1 MKTILLTGFAP
12 FGADAVNPS
21 WEALTLLP
29 DQAEGVRLVR
39 RRLPVAYDQVAG
51 LLARA
56 VEEVCP
62 DAVLCV
68 GQAGG
73 RTGLT
78 PELAALNWKDAAL
91 PDNAGVSY
99 GGVPICPEGPAAYF
113 ATVPVK
119 EMVAA
124 IRAAG
129 VPAALSCSAG
139 TYVCNCTMYH
149 LLRLLEARYPAVQG
163 GFLHVPY
170 ASEQVLDRPA
180 APSLPL
186 PLIAAGIQAA
196 ALAIARG
203 PTAGERHP

>member
-12 FGADAVNPS
+12 FGADSANPS

-39 RRLPVAYDQVAG
+39 RRLPVAYDRVAG
-51 LLARA
+51 LLAQA
-56 VEEVCP
+56 VEEVRP

-91 PDNAGVSY
+91 PDNDGVQY

-119 EMVAA
+119 EMVAG

-139 TYVCNCTMYH
+139 TYVCNCTLYH
-149 LLRLLEARYPAVQG
+149 LLRLLEARYPTVEG

-170 ASEQVLDRPA
+170 ACGQVLCRPG

-186 PLIAAGIQAA
+186 SMIAEGIQAA
-196 ALAIARG
+196 ALTIAHRL
-203 PTAGERHP
+203 TSEERRP

>member
-1 MKTILLTGFAP
+1 MKTILLTGFDP

-21 WEALTLLP
+21 WEALALLP
-29 DQAEGVRLVR
+29 DQVEGVRLVK
-39 RRLPVAYDQVAG
+39 RRLPVAYDRVAG
-51 LLARA
+51 LLAQA
-56 VEEVCP
+56 VEEVRP

-78 PELAALNWKDAAL
+78 PELAALNWRDAAL
-91 PDNAGVSY
+91 ADNDGVRY
-99 GGVPICPEGPAAYF
+99 DGVPICPDGPAAYF

-124 IRAAG
+124 IQAAG
-129 VPAALSCSAG
+129 IPAALSCSAG
-139 TYVCNCTMYH
+139 TYVCNSTLYH
-149 LLRLLEARYPAVQG
+149 LLRLLEARYPTVEG

-170 ASEQVLDRPA
+170 ACGQVLDHPA

-186 PLIAAGIQAA
+186 PLIAKGIQAA
-196 ALAIARG
+196 AIAVAREL
-203 PTAGERHP
+203 ERREAHP

>member
-1 MKTILLTGFAP
+1 MKTILLTGFDP

-29 DQAEGVRLVR
+29 DQVEGVCLVK
-39 RRLPVAYDQVAG
+39 RRLPVAYDRVAG
-51 LLARA
+51 LLAQA
-56 VEEVCP
+56 VEEVRP

-78 PELAALNWKDAAL
+78 PELAALNWRDSAL
-91 PDNAGVSY
+91 ADNDGVRY
-99 GGVPICPEGPAAYF
+99 DGVPICPEGPAAYF

-124 IRAAG
+124 IQAAG
-129 VPAALSCSAG
+129 IPAALSCSAG
-139 TYVCNCTMYH
+139 AYVCNSTLYH
-149 LLRLLEARYPAVQG
+149 LLRLLEERYPTVEG

-170 ASEQVLDRPA
+170 ACGQVLCRPG

-186 PLIAAGIQAA
+186 PLIAKGIQAA
-196 ALAIARG
+196 AVAVAREL
-203 PTAGERHP
+203 ERRKTHP